1 MSIHVTLTHY
11 TLNKYFL
18 HTLQRK
24 PVPASKTSPIVYF
37 FSDISWLSYA
47 LSWSSVESIQPYF
60 KKSLVGLGYKE
71 SQRVKSN
78 FTFFFFFNFKI
89 EPFYVQN
96 NGPNS
101 NMPGLE
107 CRKHSVDKRII
118 DKIISSALK
127 RS

>member
-24 PVPASKTSPIVYF
+24 PVPSSKTSPIVYF
-37 FSDISWLSYA
+37 FRYCLTLLCPLVVICRINSTLFQEEPRRLGVHGVA
-47 LSWSSVESIQPYF
+47 
-60 KKSLVGLGYKE
+60 KSE
-71 SQRVKSN
+71 ER
-78 FTFFFFFNFKI
+78 FHFFFFNFKI